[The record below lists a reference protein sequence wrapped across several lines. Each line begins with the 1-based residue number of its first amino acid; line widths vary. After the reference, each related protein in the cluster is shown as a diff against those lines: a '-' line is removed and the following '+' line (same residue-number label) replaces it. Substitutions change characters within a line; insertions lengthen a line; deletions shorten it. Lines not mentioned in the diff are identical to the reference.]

1 MFIAVLII
9 AIVEFLI
16 LVVTAQR
23 NRARRY
29 DGRMVVTETETKK
42 VFSLELDR
50 DPDDLSKQRRMTLKV
65 LNNVDEVGSRE

>member
-1 MFIAVLII
+1 MFTAVLII

-50 DPDDLSKQRRMTLKV
+50 DPDDLSRQRRMTLRV
-65 LNNVDEVGSRE
+65 LNNADEVESRE

>member
-1 MFIAVLII
+1 MFTAVLII

-50 DPDDLSKQRRMTLKV
+50 DPDDLSRQRRMTLRV
-65 LNNVDEVGSRE
+65 LNNADEVESRA